1 MKRRNVETSKHP
13 NTRLSQRGIG
23 FDVSTFR
30 RFDVCAPR
38 RSYTLI
44 ELLLVCAILGI
55 SGALLIPQIVGRD
68 IMACQAAVRLIIGDI
83 TFAQSD
89 ALAHQE
95 IRRVH
100 FNDDGSG
107 YSISRVTQSQ
117 LSTPFDPDAADY
129 ILDPLSGG
137 QYIVNIATDDRF
149 SGVSIEAV
157 DIDSGGRDLTFDSLG
172 GTITSSGTVGAGGT
186 IVVSSANDSY
196 TISISPFTGKIT
208 VAQN

>member
-1 MKRRNVETSKHP
+1 M
-13 NTRLSQRGIG
+13 
-23 FDVSTFR
+23 FR
-30 RFDVCAPR
+30 RAHRHPHRFAAHGPR

-55 SGALLIPQIVGRD
+55 AGSLLIPQIVGRD

-107 YSISRVTQSQ
+107 YSISRVSQ
-117 LSTPFDPDAADY
+117 AELATPFDPDAADY
-129 ILDPLSGG
+129 IHDPLGG
-137 QYIVNIATDDRF
+137 GTYIVNLLGDDRF
-149 SGVSIEAV
+149 TGVTIESV
-157 DIDSGGRDLTFDSLG
+157 DIDSGGKDLHFDALG
-172 GTITSSGTVGAGGT
+172 GTLSSSGTVGAGGT
-186 IVVSSANDSY
+186 IIVSSANDRY
-196 TISISPFTGKIT
+196 QIDIAPFTGKIT
-208 VAQN
+208 VTQL